1 MNRFMFVF
9 LAVLFNLNLQPLD
22 AAAQERTENI
32 LADFDTVLVNN
43 LGRTWTIDS
52 VGTTDGITRI
62 VTGLDELTEARY
74 RVMVGLLCRD
84 LSKTPHVVSI
94 LKEIVVLNKQENQ
107 GYVFEKIDSYQTVL
121 KNYGQKQKTAIM
133 KNSRIFKKPE

>member
-1 MNRFMFVF
+1 MNRFMFAF

-22 AAAQERTENI
+22 AAGQERTENI

-43 LGRTWTIDS
+43 LGRTWTIES

-84 LSKTPHVVSI
+84 LSINSHVVSK

-107 GYVFEKIDSYQTVL
+107 GYVFEKLGGYQTIL
-121 KNYGQKQKTAIM
+121 KNYGQKKKAAIM

>member
-9 LAVLFNLNLQPLD
+9 LAVSFNLNLQAFD

-43 LGRTWTIDS
+43 LGRTWTIES

-84 LSKTPHVVSI
+84 LSKNPQIVSI